1 MANTFVGV
9 PATSEPNT
17 VQAEFSYP
25 EDCYVDVRRYLTTD
39 RQAQP
44 VYAHD
49 IRYAGAPAALLNA
62 APLGSTCVD
71 YTNGDLYIK
80 TGATTWTKASP

>member
-9 PATSEPNT
+9 ASTSQPES
-17 VQAEFSYP
+17 VQTEFSYP
-25 EDCYVDVRRYLTTD
+25 EDCYVDVMRYKTTD
-39 RQAQP
+39 RQNQA

-49 IRYAGAPAALLNA
+49 IRYAGAPAALFNA

-80 TGATTWTKASP
+80 TDATTWTKASP